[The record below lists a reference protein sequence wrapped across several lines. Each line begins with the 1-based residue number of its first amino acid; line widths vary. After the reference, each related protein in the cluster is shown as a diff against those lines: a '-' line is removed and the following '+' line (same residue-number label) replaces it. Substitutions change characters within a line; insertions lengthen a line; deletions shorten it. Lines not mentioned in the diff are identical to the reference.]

1 MMQQGIDPRSI
12 EKAMNRRKGLFQQ
25 MGDAAGFVRNLLQGD
40 TITPKK
46 IEQTIQELKNYV
58 STCFSQIDDLT
69 EEWERTYEQIVQI
82 KKKLKS
88 ASPPQQKRL
97 KSQGKILLRR
107 YDGYEGNLSGFEKNG
122 LEAEVVIE
130 RLRVLIPLM
139 DVPDAMKE
147 DRIDDWAAAL
157 ESQISERAVTER
169 ALEEL
174 EGTRPVRSDVGEP
187 STDIESED
195 EKALSDRENREPS
208 AADKELDR
216 RLEEEFSE

>member
-1 MMQQGIDPRSI
+1 MMQGIDPRSI

-40 TITPKK
+40 TITPRK
-46 IEQTIQELKNYV
+46 IEQTVQELKNYV

-82 KKKLKS
+82 KKKLRS

-97 KSQGKILLRR
+97 KAQGKILLRR

-130 RLRVLIPLM
+130 RLRDLIPLM

-147 DRIDDWAAAL
+147 DRLDDWVAAL
-157 ESQISERAVTER
+157 ESQISERDITEK
-169 ALEEL
+169 ALGEL
-174 EGTRPVRSDVGEP
+174 EGTRRVGSHVGEP
-187 STDIESED
+187 SKDIESED
-195 EKALSDRENREPS
+195 EEALSDLESPKPS
-208 AADKELDR
+208 AADKELER